1 MKCDLADKSRRPGIG
16 LTTASH
22 VLDPAFEAGDSC
34 SPQTHLSCGLFVF
47 VPLFWLFCALSFIVA
62 VCHNLFEHL
71 LIELGSDT
79 QCAVELTTRSNAW
92 CFVSPIT
99 SRARIGLASS
109 SRVSDQAVSG
119 DLRRPWVWS
128 NTLEL
133 RFTCAPSACDCAFV
147 LLLL

>member
-1 MKCDLADKSRRPGIG
+1 MFTSNPLELWLVCVCAPLLVVLSLSRCMSQPIL
-16 LTTASH
+16 LT
-22 VLDPAFEAGDSC
+22 
-34 SPQTHLSCGLFVF
+34 
-47 VPLFWLFCALSFIVA
+47 
-62 VCHNLFEHL
+62 
-71 LIELGSDT
+71 ELGSDT
-79 QCAVELTTRSNAW
+79 QCAVELTIRSNAW

-133 RFTCAPSACDCAFV
+133 CLICASACDCALV
-147 LLLL
+147 LL